1 MVLPAILR
9 SLTALALLCIATSA
23 RAQPSADQV
32 LSEIGMS
39 AGDRQR
45 VVNGEFVSAKVAGVS
60 ERDLAFATA
69 FLVKASP
76 DELGKQILAG
86 TLVTTDPQVQ
96 AFGSLGSP
104 PSLADFAGLKLTAD
118 EAKQLADAGS
128 GDRMNLSAGEQ
139 DAFKIEKGG
148 APEAIEDRLR
158 RLLLS
163 RYEAYRASGL
173 AGIAPYDRGG
183 AKTDVASD
191 LRKASEAATELNAR
205 LPGFEAVL
213 LDYPRATFPGMEQR
227 FAWVKSN
234 VRGKAT
240 FVLAHILISPAGE
253 ARAFVRREF
262 YVSTGY
268 DAEQSVAG
276 FLPVTGG
283 AVVLYMSHAFTDQ
296 VAGAGGSV
304 KRSMGS
310 RIMADKMKEIFEN
323 GRKRIER

>member
-1 MVLPAILR
+1 MGV
-9 SLTALALLCIATSA
+9 LALLCVAAAA
-23 RAQPSADQV
+23 RAQPTADQV
-32 LSEIGMS
+32 LSEVGMS

-45 VVNGEFVSAKVAGVS
+45 VMKGEFVTTKVAGVS

-69 FLVKASP
+69 FLVKTSP

-96 AFGSLGSP
+96 SFGPLGSP

-118 EAKQLADAGS
+118 EAKQIANAGS
-128 GDRMNLSAGEQ
+128 GDRMNLSASEQ
-139 DAFKIEKGG
+139 EAFKIEKGG
-148 APEAIEDRLR
+148 TPEAIEDRLR

-183 AKTDVASD
+183 GVTTAVASD
-191 LRKASEAATELNAR
+191 LRKASEAATELNAH

-213 LDYPRATFPGMEQR
+213 LGYPQATFPGMEQK

-234 VRGKAT
+234 VRGKPT
-240 FVLAHILISPAGE
+240 FVLAHIMISPGGE

-276 FLPVTGG
+276 FLPVDGG

-296 VAGAGGSV
+296 VAGSGGSI
-304 KRSMGS
+304 KRSLGG
-310 RIMADKMKEIFEN
+310 RIMADQMKEIFEN
-323 GRKRIER
+323 GRKRVEH